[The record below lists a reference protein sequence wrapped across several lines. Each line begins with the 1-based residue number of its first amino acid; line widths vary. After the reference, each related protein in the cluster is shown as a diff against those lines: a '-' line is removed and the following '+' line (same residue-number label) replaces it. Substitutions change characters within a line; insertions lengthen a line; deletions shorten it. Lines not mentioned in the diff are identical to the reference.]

1 MTERLGDEVSRLTFE
16 RLRSTVAGEAVALRS
31 RMTLQ
36 PAGGEGDKVFPPS
49 YAVDGGAQ
57 HKYAVEERQVGDSVK
72 ETWKELER
80 RAGESGKDP
89 IDISPLA
96 LRDFPIEATAP
107 KAQAPL
113 LLKTYMDAW
122 TQTSPEP
129 IVQPSVEWFLH
140 GLDQDRVADVSIL
153 WRWDRTAETLRLVPP
168 RQAEFLQVPLNAA
181 RSRLADRSEVDVADV
196 SQAVS
201 DQDEAAPSGNAAI
214 ADCVRWKGFGKDAEH
229 IGVCVIVIGVCM
241 TVAALAAAAR

>member
-1 MTERLGDEVSRLTFE
+1 MVEEQKNGASKLTFQC
-16 RLRSTVAGEAVALRS
+16 LRDAVAGAAVALRS
-31 RMTLQ
+31 RMTLRL
-36 PAGGEGDKVFPPS
+36 AGGEGDKVFPPS

-96 LRDFPIEATAP
+96 LRDFPNEATAP

-113 LLKTYMDAW
+113 LLKTHMDAW

-129 IVQPSVEWFLH
+129 IVQPLVAWFLH
-140 GLDQDRVADVSIL
+140 GLDQDRVADVSVL
-153 WRWDRTAETLRLVPP
+153 WRWDRTAATLRLVPP
-168 RQAEFLQVPLNAA
+168 RQAGFLQVPINAA
-181 RSRLADRSEVDVADV
+181 RSWLADRSEVDVA
-196 SQAVS
+196 QAVS

-214 ADCVRWKGFGKDAEH
+214 ADCVRWEGFGKDARH
-229 IGVCVIVIGVCM
+229 IGVCAIVIGVCM
-241 TVAALAAAAR
+241 TMAAQAAAAR